1 MALSSALAKRC
12 SANCDLRD
20 GDHPG
25 KRDRMSRL
33 LGILSL
39 VLTLATMI
47 VAPAQETYAAVAA
60 VTSPMM
66 QMDDGAPCT
75 SQSCAKMPNCPMAV
89 PCLSVPAAVAPS
101 TAKPNFH
108 PIVQSVSFEFSANP
122 TLPSLEGSGLRR
134 PPKV

>member
-1 MALSSALAKRC
+1 
-12 SANCDLRD
+12 
-20 GDHPG
+20 
-25 KRDRMSRL
+25 MSRIF
-33 LGILSL
+33 GILSL

-47 VAPAQETYAAVAA
+47 VAPAQETYAAVTA

-89 PCLSVPAAVAPS
+89 PCLSVAAAVP
-101 TAKPNFH
+101 TLVAKSAFQPMVQ
-108 PIVQSVSFEFSANP
+108 IVRFAFAAHP
-122 TLPSLEGSGLRR
+122 TLPSLDGDGLRR